1 MRYTP
6 SNKPIVFLDK
16 WSVIVPSDSPY
27 TSPEGLW
34 VALSGKVYAHPRH
47 INGKQV
53 CTSILVESK
62 GREVE
67 TTNTHY
73 VLGKMDE
80 GYEKWL
86 ESEGIDIDFLN
97 PVKIKKTP

>member
-1 MRYTP
+1 MKYSP
-6 SNKPIVFLDK
+6 DNKPIVFLDK
-16 WSVIVPSDSPY
+16 WSVITPSELPY
-27 TSPEGLW
+27 TAPEGLW

-53 CTSILVESK
+53 CTSTLVESK

-97 PVKIKKTP
+97 PVKLKKTP

>member
-1 MRYTP
+1 MKYSP
-6 SNKPIVFLDK
+6 DNKPIVFLDK
-16 WSVIVPSDSPY
+16 WAVIVPSDSPY
-27 TSPEGLW
+27 TPPEGLW
-34 VALSGKVYAHPRH
+34 VALSGKVYAHPEH

-67 TTNTHY
+67 TNNTHY

-97 PVKIKKTP
+97 PVKLKKTS